1 MKLAFMTAIKERARS
16 CLLHEVVKRAVLP
29 AGGIVVLTVLQADP
43 ISWLRVGICL
53 MILLLIPALGIAGL
67 RAIARRRSNAAN
79 AATLGLLVT
88 IDLLLGLMSVRW
100 TISGGLSAA
109 IVGAFALGGLLYA
122 VWMMTLAT
130 NLEK

>member
-1 MKLAFMTAIKERARS
+1 MKLPFMTAIKERARS
-16 CLLHEVVKRAVLP
+16 YLLHEVVKRAVLP
-29 AGGIVVLTVLQADP
+29 AGGIVVLTVLQDDP

-67 RAIARRRSNAAN
+67 RAVARRRSNAAN

-100 TISGGLSAA
+100 TIAGGLSAA
-109 IVGAFALGGLLYA
+109 IFGAFALGGLLYA

>member
-1 MKLAFMTAIKERARS
+1 MKIPYITTIKDRALAY
-16 CLLHEVVKRAVLP
+16 LLQESVKRAVLP
-29 AGGIVVLTVLQADP
+29 AGGIVVLTVMQADQ

-53 MILLLIPALGIAGL
+53 AILLLMPVLGIACL
-67 RAIARRRSNAAN
+67 RAIARRRSNTAN
-79 AATLGLLVT
+79 AVTLGFLVT
-88 IDLLLGLMSVRW
+88 IDLLLGLLSVRW
-100 TISGGLSAA
+100 MITGVMSGA